1 MLALNRKNNFGKL
14 FVLFCVFV
22 CCPYVGFD
30 SSFLPVKVEV
40 VIGLIN
46 RKFLFR
52 DETKRK

>member
-14 FVLFCVFV
+14 FVLFCLFV

-40 VIGLIN
+40 VIDLIN